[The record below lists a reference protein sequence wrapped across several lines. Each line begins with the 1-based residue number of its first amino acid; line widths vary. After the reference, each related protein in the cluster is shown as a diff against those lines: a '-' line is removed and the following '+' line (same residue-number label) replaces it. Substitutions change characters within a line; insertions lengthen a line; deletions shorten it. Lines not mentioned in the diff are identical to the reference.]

1 MTNTTAMVLDDSH
14 NNDNIIKKE
23 HVNSRDTDNENNK
36 SLKGTNVR
44 STRSSII
51 DQVEEDDHD
60 NEEEDEEN
68 VYDDGSKKRRKLT
81 SDERLKRNRERNRMH
96 ARKTRERKKKQ
107 SFALQQRISELQSES
122 NQLRQIIDDRF
133 TACALL
139 GLSQE
144 TNQAGEKI
152 PILSSATICKKSN
165 FDIIDS
171 SDSLNIDHL
180 SPSTKSPTN
189 KRVRRR
195 GKYSPQERERIRRE
209 RNRMHAKRTR
219 DKKKMF
225 LEASEQIISEMENE
239 SRVLREYLVSAKL
252 ISVEYC
258 AESEQRAMQSKKE
271 LALLKAY
278 SLQHD
283 GNDDEQDED
292 DDEDQDNEG
301 KYIMNQFEDND
312 DEQDE
317 DQDNEVKYIMNQFED
332 NEDGD
337 DDQEGYHSG
346 SDEKGSWNGSN
357 DGSNQDS
364 TNGET
369 SGDGNNSGS
378 DKGNRTFSSAS
389 DSSTS
394 SKFDRSL
401 SVRSSIEGSNG
412 SDNGN
417 SGTSDNGNSGDDNS
431 DNGTGDGVNRE
442 DAEKY
447 RNTTIGN
454 FLTS

>member
-1 MTNTTAMVLDDSH
+1 MTNTKSIIIENYNGH
-14 NNDNIIKKE
+14 RENIIKKE
-23 HVNSRDTDNENNK
+23 NMNSKEAENDNK
-36 SLKGTNVR
+36 LLKAHNVR
-44 STRSSII
+44 SIRTTNNQS
-51 DQVEEDDHD
+51 VEEYNNDDNDDDDDDDD
-60 NEEEDEEN
+60 ND
-68 VYDDGSKKRRKLT
+68 DPDGSKKRRKLT
-81 SDERLKRNRERNRMH
+81 CDERLKRNRERNRMH

-139 GLSQE
+139 GLSQQ
-144 TNQAGEKI
+144 TNQAGENI
-152 PILSSATICKKSN
+152 PILSSASICKKPN
-165 FDIIDS
+165 FDFIDN
-171 SDSLNIDHL
+171 SDNIHIENA

-219 DKKKMF
+219 DKKKIF
-225 LEASEQIISEMENE
+225 LEASEHIISEMESE
-239 SRVLREYLVSAKL
+239 SRLLREYLVSAKL

-258 AESEQRAMQSKKE
+258 TQSEQRAMQSKKE

-283 GNDDEQDED
+283 GNDDEQDEED
-292 DDEDQDNEG
+292 EEEEDQ
-301 KYIMNQFEDND
+301 
-312 DEQDE
+312 EQE
-317 DQDNEVKYIMNQFED
+317 QEVKYIMNQFEN

-337 DDQEGYHSG
+337 DDHEGYHSG
-346 SDEKGSWNGSN
+346 SDEKGSWGGSN

-378 DKGNRTFSSAS
+378 DKGHRTFSSAS
-389 DSSTS
+389 SSSSSSLQYGNNLGTRDSS
-394 SKFDRSL
+394 R
-401 SVRSSIEGSNG
+401 EGSTG

-417 SGTSDNGNSGDDNS
+417 SGSGTGSDNGNNSGDENS
-431 DNGTGDGVNRE
+431 DNGNGDNVSGEDSENNRS
-442 DAEKY
+442 
-447 RNTTIGN
+447 TTPQQ
-454 FLTS
+454 FFTS